1 MGTLVIAE
9 SSVNC
14 GELGYTGWKPMP
26 PCRDEGQ
33 GLTGWKPMPLEWSH
47 LTTDRV
53 LCYKASL
60 AVTLLDCELDTLV
73 ETIA

>member
-1 MGTLVIAE
+1 
-9 SSVNC
+9 
-14 GELGYTGWKPMP
+14 MP

-47 LTTDRV
+47 LTTGRV
-53 LCYKASL
+53 LCYKAFM